1 VTTPT
6 TPAGEMRAA
15 LAAGRAA
22 AMNRQPVSANP
33 YRGDADT
40 TRERVLARM
49 WIQGYDAGNP
59 MRVDYSD

>member
-1 VTTPT
+1 
-6 TPAGEMRAA
+6 MRAA
-15 LAAGRAA
+15 LAAGRTAA
-22 AMNRQPVSANP
+22 QNRQHVSANP

-49 WIQGYDAGNP
+49 WIRGYGAGNP